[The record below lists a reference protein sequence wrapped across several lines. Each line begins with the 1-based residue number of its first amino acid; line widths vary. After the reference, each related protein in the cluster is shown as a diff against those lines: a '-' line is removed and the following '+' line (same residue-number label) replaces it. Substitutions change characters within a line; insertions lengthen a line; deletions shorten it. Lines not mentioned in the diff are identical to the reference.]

1 MVDIVERLNAL
12 LKQARTVYVVRD
24 YLKPVYQSKLQGVED
39 AGAVNPVSSC
49 CSEISSLSLGITEV
63 WREKICEWSYQVV
76 DHFEFSREVVSVS
89 ISLLD
94 RYLCTQQVDK
104 KQFQLAA
111 MTTLYL
117 AIKLTENGKLSMRSM
132 IQLSRGFFTIEQMA
146 SMETT
151 ILQ

>member
-1 MVDIVERLNAL
+1 MVDIIERLNAL
-12 LKQARTVYVVRD
+12 LKQARTVYVVQD
-24 YLKPVYQSKLQGVED
+24 YLNPVYQSKMRVIED
-39 AGAVNPVSSC
+39 GAINPVSSC
-49 CSEISSLSLGITEV
+49 CSDTSSSSLGITEV

-94 RYLCTQQVDK
+94 RFLCTQPVDK

-117 AIKLTENGKLSMRSM
+117 AIKLNETGKLSMRSM

-146 SMETT
+146 AMETS